1 MAYRSSFT
9 DEMIEELYE
18 AILTL
23 ETVEE
28 CYRFFEDI
36 CTIKELQ
43 SISQRLKVARMLKE
57 NMTYHQIEAH
67 TGVSTATIS
76 RISKFL
82 HHGPGGYN
90 MVLDRV
96 IEKSK
101 GGQDVHNG

>member
-1 MAYRSSFT
+1 MPYQSSFS

-43 SISQRLKVARMLKE
+43 SISQRLKVARMLRE
-57 NMTYHQIEAH
+57 NMTYNQIEDQ

-90 MVLDRV
+90 LVLDRV
-96 IEKSK
+96 MGKE
-101 GGQDVHNG
+101 

>member
-1 MAYRSSFT
+1 MTYESSFK
-9 DEMIEELYE
+9 DELIEELYE
-18 AILTL
+18 GILTL

-28 CYRFFEDI
+28 CYKFFEDI

-57 NMTYHQIEAH
+57 NMTYTQIEEK

-82 HHGPGGYN
+82 HHGTGGYN
-90 MVLDRV
+90 LVLDRM
-96 IEKSK
+96 INSK
-101 GGQDVHNG
+101 

>member
-1 MAYRSSFT
+1 MPYRSSFS

-36 CTIKELQ
+36 CTVKELQ
-43 SISQRLKVARMLKE
+43 SISQRLKVARMLRE
-57 NMTYHQIEAH
+57 NMTYNQIEDQ

-90 MVLDRV
+90 LVLDRV
-96 IEKSK
+96 MGKE
-101 GGQDVHNG
+101 

>member
-1 MAYRSSFT
+1 MTYESSFK
-9 DEMIEELYE
+9 DELIEELYE
-18 AILTL
+18 GILTL

-57 NMTYHQIEAH
+57 NMTYTQIEEK

-76 RISKFL
+76 RISKCL

-90 MVLDRV
+90 LVLERV
-96 IEKSK
+96 MAPRR
-101 GGQDVHNG
+101 

>member
-1 MAYRSSFT
+1 MPYASSFK
-9 DEMIEELYE
+9 DELIEELYE
-18 AILTL
+18 GILTL

-43 SISQRLKVARMLKE
+43 SISQRLKVARMLRE
-57 NMTYHQIEAH
+57 NMTYIQIEDT

-76 RISKFL
+76 RISKCL

-90 MVLDRV
+90 LVLDRV
-96 IEKSK
+96 MGE
-101 GGQDVHNG
+101 

>member
-1 MAYRSSFT
+1 MPYQSSFS

-23 ETVEE
+23 KTVEE

-43 SISQRLKVARMLKE
+43 SISQRLKVARMLRE
-57 NMTYHQIEAH
+57 NMTYNQIEDL

-90 MVLDRV
+90 LVLDRV
-96 IEKSK
+96 M
-101 GGQDVHNG
+101 VHGHADGDE

>member
-1 MAYRSSFT
+1 MSYASSFK
-9 DEMIEELYE
+9 DELIEELYE
-18 AILTL
+18 GILTL

-43 SISQRLKVARMLKE
+43 SISQRLKVARMLRE
-57 NMTYHQIEAH
+57 NMTYNQIEDT

-76 RISKFL
+76 RISKCL

-90 MVLDRV
+90 LVLDRV
-96 IEKSK
+96 IGE
-101 GGQDVHNG
+101 

>member
-1 MAYRSSFT
+1 MTYESSFK
-9 DEMIEELYE
+9 DELIEELYE
-18 AILTL
+18 GILTL
-23 ETVEE
+23 KTVEE

-57 NMTYHQIEAH
+57 NMTYSHIEEK

-76 RISKFL
+76 RISKCL

-96 IEKSK
+96 IGEK
-101 GGQDVHNG
+101 

>member
-1 MAYRSSFT
+1 MTYESSFK
-9 DEMIEELYE
+9 DELIEELYE
-18 AILTL
+18 GILTL

-28 CYRFFEDI
+28 CYKFFEDI

-57 NMTYHQIEAH
+57 NMTYTQIEEK

-82 HHGPGGYN
+82 HHGTGGYN
-90 MVLDRV
+90 LVLERM
-96 IEKSK
+96 INSK
-101 GGQDVHNG
+101 

>member
-1 MAYRSSFT
+1 MPYSSSFK
-9 DEMIEELYE
+9 DELIEELYE
-18 AILTL
+18 GILTL

-43 SISQRLKVARMLKE
+43 SISQRLKVARMLRE
-57 NMTYHQIEAH
+57 NMTYNQIEDT

-76 RISKFL
+76 RISKCL

-90 MVLDRV
+90 LVLDRV
-96 IEKSK
+96 IGE
-101 GGQDVHNG
+101 

>member
-1 MAYRSSFT
+1 MPYQSSFS
-9 DEMIEELYE
+9 DELIQELYE

-57 NMTYHQIEAH
+57 NMTYIQIEEK

-90 MVLDRV
+90 LVLDRV
-96 IEKSK
+96 MGKE
-101 GGQDVHNG
+101 

>member
-1 MAYRSSFT
+1 MPYQSSFS

-23 ETVEE
+23 KTVEE

-43 SISQRLKVARMLKE
+43 SISQRLKVARMLRE
-57 NMTYHQIEAH
+57 NMTYNQIEDQ

-90 MVLDRV
+90 LVLDRV
-96 IEKSK
+96 MGKA
-101 GGQDVHNG
+101 